1 MKRLEK
7 ISVLTAKLKKA
18 VAEEGIGGLAG
29 RTKGYLARAKKEKG
43 FQREKSRVYRD
54 ILFISG
60 CNEQLPHP
68 HRYRVVHQMEQLE
81 AGGYTCDTVYF
92 QELKPWMVRCY
103 GAFVIFRCPMTDTLR
118 EFATMA
124 KQMNKP
130 LWYDVDDL
138 VIDTK
143 YTDQIPFLDRMQP
156 EERQAY
162 DQNVRNMGELLSL
175 CDAAVTTTAALAEE
189 LKQYVPEV
197 LINRNCASDEMLLL
211 SEAVLKEKQKKNEAD
226 GTAKK
231 VRLGYF
237 SGSATHLDD
246 IEMIVPV
253 LKQLLGKN
261 PNLEL
266 LIVGI
271 LELPVELKLFA
282 SQIQMEG
289 FVDYQ
294 KLPERIASV
303 DINLAPLTDT
313 IFNRAKSE
321 NKWVEAALVQTVTA
335 ASNLG
340 AFAEMV
346 QDGEDGVLCRDEA
359 EWLEKLQWL
368 IDDEPARKAIAGRAY
383 GRCSRECVTIFHATG
398 ICEWVERH
406 WNLRCA
412 FVLPAMEI
420 SGGIRVA
427 LLHAE
432 MLVKA
437 GAQVS
442 LFTLEGEAEWY
453 HEGDFH
459 FPVLSAEREKLQGTL
474 DLAVATMW
482 NTAEFVEQSSKIRKK
497 KYLVQNFEVG
507 FYPPGSPYRIAT
519 SATYRMRSPMEY
531 VTISK
536 WCQNWLREEYH
547 TEAVYLPNGI
557 DPSFYPKRGRD
568 LQGKIRILIEGDCS
582 AEHKNVD
589 ESFRIVEQLDLEKFE
604 IWYMSYNG
612 NPKSWYRVDRFLH
625 RVPYE
630 KTPEVYAACD
640 ILLKTSLLESFSYPP
655 LEMMASGGYVVAVPN
670 GGNLEYLKDGD
681 VVKFGHSELKV
692 IHVPGHSPGS
702 LVYYCKAENCMFSG
716 DVLFQG
722 SIGRADLTGGN
733 FDERT
738 HL

>member
-29 RTKGYLARAKKEKG
+29 RTKGYLARAKKEKE

-383 GRCSRECVTIFHATG
+383 GRCRRECVTIFHATG

-547 TEAVYLPNGI
+547 TEAAYLPNGI

-670 GGNLEYLKDGD
+670 GGNLEYLKDG
-681 VVKFGHSELKV
+681 
-692 IHVPGHSPGS
+692 
-702 LVYYCKAENCMFSG
+702 ENCI
-716 DVLFQG
+716 LYPQG
-722 SIGRADLTGGN
+722 NLAEAKAAIERILTDAELRKKLDTGAEETVK
-733 FDERT
+733 ERNWKRIEPQI
-738 HL
+738 LEQYLGK

>member
-29 RTKGYLARAKKEKG
+29 RTKGYLARAKKEKE

-81 AGGYTCDTVYF
+81 TGGYTCDTVYF

-368 IDDEPARKAIAGRAY
+368 IDDEQARKAIAGRAY

-547 TEAVYLPNGI
+547 TEAAYLPNGI

-670 GGNLEYLKDGD
+670 GGNLEYLKDG
-681 VVKFGHSELKV
+681 
-692 IHVPGHSPGS
+692 
-702 LVYYCKAENCMFSG
+702 ENCI
-716 DVLFQG
+716 LYPQG
-722 SIGRADLTGGN
+722 NLAEAKAAIERILTDAELRKKLDTGAEETVK
-733 FDERT
+733 ERNWKRIEPQI
-738 HL
+738 LEQYLGK

>member
-1 MKRLEK
+1 
-7 ISVLTAKLKKA
+7 
-18 VAEEGIGGLAG
+18 
-29 RTKGYLARAKKEKG
+29 
-43 FQREKSRVYRD
+43 
-54 ILFISG
+54 
-60 CNEQLPHP
+60 
-68 HRYRVVHQMEQLE
+68 
-81 AGGYTCDTVYF
+81 
-92 QELKPWMVRCY
+92 MVRCY

-568 LQGKIRILIEGDCS
+568 PQGKIRILIEGDCS

-670 GGNLEYLKDGD
+670 GGNLEYLKDG
-681 VVKFGHSELKV
+681 
-692 IHVPGHSPGS
+692 
-702 LVYYCKAENCMFSG
+702 ENCI
-716 DVLFQG
+716 LYPQG
-722 SIGRADLTGGN
+722 NLAEAKAAIERILTDAELRKKLDTGAEETVK
-733 FDERT
+733 ERNWKRIEPQI
-738 HL
+738 LEQYLGK

>member
-1 MKRLEK
+1 
-7 ISVLTAKLKKA
+7 
-18 VAEEGIGGLAG
+18 
-29 RTKGYLARAKKEKG
+29 
-43 FQREKSRVYRD
+43 
-54 ILFISG
+54 
-60 CNEQLPHP
+60 
-68 HRYRVVHQMEQLE
+68 
-81 AGGYTCDTVYF
+81 
-92 QELKPWMVRCY
+92 MVRCY

-271 LELPVELKLFA
+271 LELPVELKLFV

-507 FYPPGSPYRIAT
+507 FYPPGSPYRIAA

-557 DPSFYPKRGRD
+557 DPCFYPKRGRD

-612 NPKSWYRVDRFLH
+612 NPKSWYRVDRFLY

-670 GGNLEYLKDGD
+670 GGNLEYLKDG
-681 VVKFGHSELKV
+681 
-692 IHVPGHSPGS
+692 
-702 LVYYCKAENCMFSG
+702 ENCI
-716 DVLFQG
+716 LYPQG
-722 SIGRADLTGGN
+722 NLAEAKAAIERILTDAELRKKLDTGAEETVK
-733 FDERT
+733 ERNWKRIEPQI
-738 HL
+738 LEQYLGK

>member
-29 RTKGYLARAKKEKG
+29 RTKGYLARAKKEKE

-81 AGGYTCDTVYF
+81 AGGYTSDTVYF

-226 GTAKK
+226 RTAKK

-442 LFTLEGEAEWY
+442 LFTLEGETEWY

-507 FYPPGSPYRIAT
+507 FYPPGSPYRIAA

-557 DPSFYPKRGRD
+557 DPCFYPKRGRD

-612 NPKSWYRVDRFLH
+612 NPKSWYRVNRFLY

-670 GGNLEYLKDGD
+670 GGNLEYLKDG
-681 VVKFGHSELKV
+681 
-692 IHVPGHSPGS
+692 
-702 LVYYCKAENCMFSG
+702 ENCI
-716 DVLFQG
+716 LYPQG
-722 SIGRADLTGGN
+722 NLAEAKAAIERILTDAELRKKLDTGAEETVK
-733 FDERT
+733 ERNWKRIEPQI
-738 HL
+738 LEQYLGK

>member
-1 MKRLEK
+1 
-7 ISVLTAKLKKA
+7 
-18 VAEEGIGGLAG
+18 
-29 RTKGYLARAKKEKG
+29 
-43 FQREKSRVYRD
+43 
-54 ILFISG
+54 
-60 CNEQLPHP
+60 
-68 HRYRVVHQMEQLE
+68 
-81 AGGYTCDTVYF
+81 
-92 QELKPWMVRCY
+92 MVRCY

-547 TEAVYLPNGI
+547 TEAAYLPNGI

-670 GGNLEYLKDGD
+670 GGNLEYLKDG
-681 VVKFGHSELKV
+681 
-692 IHVPGHSPGS
+692 
-702 LVYYCKAENCMFSG
+702 ENCI
-716 DVLFQG
+716 LYPQG
-722 SIGRADLTGGN
+722 NLAEAKAAIERILTDAELRKKLDTGAEETVK
-733 FDERT
+733 ERNWKRIEPQI
-738 HL
+738 LEQYLGK

>member
-482 NTAEFVEQSSKIRKK
+482 NTAEFVEQSSKSRKK

-670 GGNLEYLKDGD
+670 GGNLEYLKDG
-681 VVKFGHSELKV
+681 
-692 IHVPGHSPGS
+692 
-702 LVYYCKAENCMFSG
+702 ENCI
-716 DVLFQG
+716 LYPQG
-722 SIGRADLTGGN
+722 NLAEAKAAIERILTDAELRKKLDTGAEETVK
-733 FDERT
+733 ERNWKRIEPQI
-738 HL
+738 LEQYLGK

>member
-1 MKRLEK
+1 
-7 ISVLTAKLKKA
+7 
-18 VAEEGIGGLAG
+18 
-29 RTKGYLARAKKEKG
+29 
-43 FQREKSRVYRD
+43 
-54 ILFISG
+54 
-60 CNEQLPHP
+60 
-68 HRYRVVHQMEQLE
+68 
-81 AGGYTCDTVYF
+81 
-92 QELKPWMVRCY
+92 MVRCY

-589 ESFRIVEQLDLEKFE
+589 ESFRIVERLDLEKFE

-670 GGNLEYLKDGD
+670 GGNLEYLKDG
-681 VVKFGHSELKV
+681 
-692 IHVPGHSPGS
+692 
-702 LVYYCKAENCMFSG
+702 ENCI
-716 DVLFQG
+716 LYPQG
-722 SIGRADLTGGN
+722 NLAEAKAAIERILTDAELRKKLDTGAEETVK
-733 FDERT
+733 ERNWKRIEPQI
-738 HL
+738 LEQYLGK

>member
-1 MKRLEK
+1 
-7 ISVLTAKLKKA
+7 
-18 VAEEGIGGLAG
+18 
-29 RTKGYLARAKKEKG
+29 
-43 FQREKSRVYRD
+43 
-54 ILFISG
+54 
-60 CNEQLPHP
+60 
-68 HRYRVVHQMEQLE
+68 MEQLE

-368 IDDEPARKAIAGRAY
+368 IDDEQARKAIAGRAY

-547 TEAVYLPNGI
+547 TEAAYLPNGI

-670 GGNLEYLKDGD
+670 GGNLEYLKDG
-681 VVKFGHSELKV
+681 
-692 IHVPGHSPGS
+692 
-702 LVYYCKAENCMFSG
+702 ENCI
-716 DVLFQG
+716 LYPQG
-722 SIGRADLTGGN
+722 NLAEAKAAIERILTDAELRKKLDTGAEETVK
-733 FDERT
+733 ERNWKRIEPQI
-738 HL
+738 LEQYLGK

>member
-1 MKRLEK
+1 MEPNC
-7 ISVLTAKLKKA
+7 
-18 VAEEGIGGLAG
+18 AG
-29 RTKGYLARAKKEKG
+29 A
-43 FQREKSRVYRD
+43 
-54 ILFISG
+54 
-60 CNEQLPHP
+60 
-68 HRYRVVHQMEQLE
+68 
-81 AGGYTCDTVYF
+81 

-670 GGNLEYLKDGD
+670 GGNLEYLKDG
-681 VVKFGHSELKV
+681 
-692 IHVPGHSPGS
+692 
-702 LVYYCKAENCMFSG
+702 ENCI
-716 DVLFQG
+716 LYPQG
-722 SIGRADLTGGN
+722 NLAEAKAAIERILTDAELRKKLDTGAEETVK
-733 FDERT
+733 ERNWKRIEPQI
-738 HL
+738 LEQYLGK

>member
-1 MKRLEK
+1 
-7 ISVLTAKLKKA
+7 
-18 VAEEGIGGLAG
+18 
-29 RTKGYLARAKKEKG
+29 
-43 FQREKSRVYRD
+43 
-54 ILFISG
+54 
-60 CNEQLPHP
+60 
-68 HRYRVVHQMEQLE
+68 MEQLE

-346 QDGEDGVLCRDEA
+346 QDGEDGVLCLDEA

-547 TEAVYLPNGI
+547 TEAAYLPNGI

-670 GGNLEYLKDGD
+670 GGNLEYLKDG
-681 VVKFGHSELKV
+681 
-692 IHVPGHSPGS
+692 
-702 LVYYCKAENCMFSG
+702 ENCI
-716 DVLFQG
+716 LYPQG
-722 SIGRADLTGGN
+722 NLAEAKAAIERILTDAELRKKLDTGAEETVK
-733 FDERT
+733 ERNWKRIEPQI
-738 HL
+738 LEQYLGK

>member
-29 RTKGYLARAKKEKG
+29 RTKGYLARAKKEKE

-81 AGGYTCDTVYF
+81 AGGYTWDTGYF

-246 IEMIVPV
+246 FEMIVPV

-547 TEAVYLPNGI
+547 TEAAYLPNGI

-670 GGNLEYLKDGD
+670 GGNLEYLKDG
-681 VVKFGHSELKV
+681 
-692 IHVPGHSPGS
+692 
-702 LVYYCKAENCMFSG
+702 ENCI
-716 DVLFQG
+716 LYPQG
-722 SIGRADLTGGN
+722 NLAEAKAAIERILTDAELRKKLDTGAEETVK
-733 FDERT
+733 ERNWKRIEPQI
-738 HL
+738 LEQYLGK

>member
-1 MKRLEK
+1 
-7 ISVLTAKLKKA
+7 
-18 VAEEGIGGLAG
+18 
-29 RTKGYLARAKKEKG
+29 
-43 FQREKSRVYRD
+43 
-54 ILFISG
+54 
-60 CNEQLPHP
+60 
-68 HRYRVVHQMEQLE
+68 
-81 AGGYTCDTVYF
+81 
-92 QELKPWMVRCY
+92 MVRCY

-340 AFAEMV
+340 AEMV

-547 TEAVYLPNGI
+547 TEAAYLPNGI

-612 NPKSWYRVDRFLH
+612 NPKSWYRVDRFLY

-670 GGNLEYLKDGD
+670 GGNLEYLKDG
-681 VVKFGHSELKV
+681 
-692 IHVPGHSPGS
+692 
-702 LVYYCKAENCMFSG
+702 ENCI
-716 DVLFQG
+716 LYPQG
-722 SIGRADLTGGN
+722 NLAEAKAAIERILTDAELRKKLDTGAEETVK
-733 FDERT
+733 ERNWKRIEPQI
-738 HL
+738 LEQYLGK

>member
-1 MKRLEK
+1 
-7 ISVLTAKLKKA
+7 
-18 VAEEGIGGLAG
+18 
-29 RTKGYLARAKKEKG
+29 
-43 FQREKSRVYRD
+43 
-54 ILFISG
+54 
-60 CNEQLPHP
+60 
-68 HRYRVVHQMEQLE
+68 
-81 AGGYTCDTVYF
+81 
-92 QELKPWMVRCY
+92 MVRCY
-103 GAFVIFRCPMTDTLR
+103 GAFVINRCPMTDTLR

-670 GGNLEYLKDGD
+670 GGNLEYLKDG
-681 VVKFGHSELKV
+681 
-692 IHVPGHSPGS
+692 
-702 LVYYCKAENCMFSG
+702 ENCI
-716 DVLFQG
+716 LYPQG
-722 SIGRADLTGGN
+722 NLAEAKAAIERILTDAELRKKLDTGAEETVK
-733 FDERT
+733 ERNWKRIEPQI
-738 HL
+738 LEQYLGK

>member
-1 MKRLEK
+1 
-7 ISVLTAKLKKA
+7 
-18 VAEEGIGGLAG
+18 
-29 RTKGYLARAKKEKG
+29 
-43 FQREKSRVYRD
+43 
-54 ILFISG
+54 
-60 CNEQLPHP
+60 
-68 HRYRVVHQMEQLE
+68 
-81 AGGYTCDTVYF
+81 
-92 QELKPWMVRCY
+92 MVRCY

-226 GTAKK
+226 ETAKK

-271 LELPVELKLFA
+271 LELPVELKLFD

-547 TEAVYLPNGI
+547 TEAAYLPNGI

-670 GGNLEYLKDGD
+670 GGNLEYLKDG
-681 VVKFGHSELKV
+681 
-692 IHVPGHSPGS
+692 
-702 LVYYCKAENCMFSG
+702 ENCI
-716 DVLFQG
+716 LYPQG
-722 SIGRADLTGGN
+722 NLAEAKAAIERILTDAELRKKLDTGAEETVK
-733 FDERT
+733 ERNWKRIEPQI
-738 HL
+738 LEQYLGK

>member
-1 MKRLEK
+1 
-7 ISVLTAKLKKA
+7 
-18 VAEEGIGGLAG
+18 
-29 RTKGYLARAKKEKG
+29 
-43 FQREKSRVYRD
+43 
-54 ILFISG
+54 
-60 CNEQLPHP
+60 
-68 HRYRVVHQMEQLE
+68 
-81 AGGYTCDTVYF
+81 
-92 QELKPWMVRCY
+92 MVRCY

-368 IDDEPARKAIAGRAY
+368 IDDEQARKAIAGRAY

-547 TEAVYLPNGI
+547 TEAAYLPNGI

-670 GGNLEYLKDGD
+670 GGNLEYLKDG
-681 VVKFGHSELKV
+681 
-692 IHVPGHSPGS
+692 
-702 LVYYCKAENCMFSG
+702 ENCIP
-716 DVLFQG
+716 QG
-722 SIGRADLTGGN
+722 NLAEAKAAIERILTDAELRKKLDTGAEETVK
-733 FDERT
+733 ERNWKRIEPQI
-738 HL
+738 LEQYLGK

>member
-29 RTKGYLARAKKEKG
+29 RTKGYLARAKKEKE

-81 AGGYTCDTVYF
+81 AGGYTWDTVYF

-589 ESFRIVEQLDLEKFE
+589 ESFRIVERLDLEKFE

-670 GGNLEYLKDGD
+670 GGNLEYLKDG
-681 VVKFGHSELKV
+681 
-692 IHVPGHSPGS
+692 
-702 LVYYCKAENCMFSG
+702 ENCI
-716 DVLFQG
+716 LYPQG
-722 SIGRADLTGGN
+722 NLAEAKAAIERILTDAELRKKLDTGAEETVK
-733 FDERT
+733 ERNWKRIEPQI
-738 HL
+738 LEQYLGK

>member
-1 MKRLEK
+1 
-7 ISVLTAKLKKA
+7 
-18 VAEEGIGGLAG
+18 
-29 RTKGYLARAKKEKG
+29 
-43 FQREKSRVYRD
+43 
-54 ILFISG
+54 
-60 CNEQLPHP
+60 
-68 HRYRVVHQMEQLE
+68 
-81 AGGYTCDTVYF
+81 
-92 QELKPWMVRCY
+92 MVRCY

-175 CDAAVTTTAALAEE
+175 CDAAGTTTAALAEE

-442 LFTLEGEAEWY
+442 LFTLEGETEWY

-507 FYPPGSPYRIAT
+507 FYPPGSPYRIAA

-557 DPSFYPKRGRD
+557 DPCFYPKRGRD

-612 NPKSWYRVDRFLH
+612 NPKSWYRVDRFLY

-670 GGNLEYLKDGD
+670 GGNLEYLKDG
-681 VVKFGHSELKV
+681 
-692 IHVPGHSPGS
+692 
-702 LVYYCKAENCMFSG
+702 ENCI
-716 DVLFQG
+716 LYPQG
-722 SIGRADLTGGN
+722 NLAEAKAAIERILTDAELRKKLDTGAEETVK
-733 FDERT
+733 ERNWKRIEPQI
-738 HL
+738 LEQYLGK

>member
-1 MKRLEK
+1 
-7 ISVLTAKLKKA
+7 
-18 VAEEGIGGLAG
+18 
-29 RTKGYLARAKKEKG
+29 
-43 FQREKSRVYRD
+43 
-54 ILFISG
+54 
-60 CNEQLPHP
+60 
-68 HRYRVVHQMEQLE
+68 
-81 AGGYTCDTVYF
+81 
-92 QELKPWMVRCY
+92 MVRCY

-427 LLHAE
+427 LLHGE

-547 TEAVYLPNGI
+547 TEAAYLPNGI

-670 GGNLEYLKDGD
+670 GGNLEYLKDG
-681 VVKFGHSELKV
+681 
-692 IHVPGHSPGS
+692 
-702 LVYYCKAENCMFSG
+702 ENCI
-716 DVLFQG
+716 LYPQG
-722 SIGRADLTGGN
+722 NLAEAKAAIERILTDAELRKKLDTGAEETVK
-733 FDERT
+733 ERNWKRIEPQI
-738 HL
+738 LEQYLGK

>member
-29 RTKGYLARAKKEKG
+29 RTKGYLARAKKEKE

-557 DPSFYPKRGRD
+557 DPSFYPTRGRD

-589 ESFRIVEQLDLEKFE
+589 ESFRIVEQLDLEKFG

-670 GGNLEYLKDGD
+670 GGNLEYLKDG
-681 VVKFGHSELKV
+681 
-692 IHVPGHSPGS
+692 
-702 LVYYCKAENCMFSG
+702 ENCI
-716 DVLFQG
+716 LYPQG
-722 SIGRADLTGGN
+722 NLAEAKAAIERILTDAELRKKLDTGAEETVK
-733 FDERT
+733 ERNWKRIEPQI
-738 HL
+738 LEQYLGK

>member
-29 RTKGYLARAKKEKG
+29 RTKGYLARAKKEKE

-60 CNEQLPHP
+60 YNEQLPHP

-547 TEAVYLPNGI
+547 TEAAYLPNGI

-612 NPKSWYRVDRFLH
+612 NPKSWYRVDRFLY

-670 GGNLEYLKDGD
+670 GGNLEYLKDG
-681 VVKFGHSELKV
+681 
-692 IHVPGHSPGS
+692 
-702 LVYYCKAENCMFSG
+702 ENCI
-716 DVLFQG
+716 LYPQG
-722 SIGRADLTGGN
+722 NLAEAKAAIERILTDAELRKKLDTGAEETVK
-733 FDERT
+733 ERNWKRIEPQI
-738 HL
+738 LEQYLGK

>member
-29 RTKGYLARAKKEKG
+29 RTKGYLARAKKEKE

-81 AGGYTCDTVYF
+81 AGGYTGDTVYF

-368 IDDEPARKAIAGRAY
+368 IDDEQARKAIAGRAY

-547 TEAVYLPNGI
+547 TEAAYLPNGI

-670 GGNLEYLKDGD
+670 GGNLEYLKDG
-681 VVKFGHSELKV
+681 
-692 IHVPGHSPGS
+692 
-702 LVYYCKAENCMFSG
+702 ENCI
-716 DVLFQG
+716 LYPQG
-722 SIGRADLTGGN
+722 NLAEAKAAIERILTDAELRKKLDTGAEETVK
-733 FDERT
+733 ERNWKRIEPQI
-738 HL
+738 LEQYLGK

>member
-1 MKRLEK
+1 MIRLEK

-29 RTKGYLARAKKEKG
+29 RTKGYLARAKKEKE

-81 AGGYTCDTVYF
+81 ADGYTCDTVYF

-670 GGNLEYLKDGD
+670 GGNLEYLKDG
-681 VVKFGHSELKV
+681 
-692 IHVPGHSPGS
+692 
-702 LVYYCKAENCMFSG
+702 ENCI
-716 DVLFQG
+716 LYPQG
-722 SIGRADLTGGN
+722 NLAEAKAAIERILTDAELRKKLDTGAEETVK
-733 FDERT
+733 ERNWKRIEPQI
-738 HL
+738 LEQYLGK

>member
-29 RTKGYLARAKKEKG
+29 RTKGYLARAKKEKE

-519 SATYRMRSPMEY
+519 SATYRMRSQMEY

-547 TEAVYLPNGI
+547 TEAAYLPNGI

-612 NPKSWYRVDRFLH
+612 NPKSWYRVDRFLY

-670 GGNLEYLKDGD
+670 GGNLEYLKDG
-681 VVKFGHSELKV
+681 
-692 IHVPGHSPGS
+692 
-702 LVYYCKAENCMFSG
+702 ENCI
-716 DVLFQG
+716 LYPQG
-722 SIGRADLTGGN
+722 NLAEAKAAIERILTDAELRKKLDTGAEETVK
-733 FDERT
+733 ERNWKRIEPQI
-738 HL
+738 LEQYLGK

>member
-29 RTKGYLARAKKEKG
+29 RTKGYLARAKKEKE

-68 HRYRVVHQMEQLE
+68 HRYRVVHQREQLE

-442 LFTLEGEAEWY
+442 LFTLEGEVEWY

-547 TEAVYLPNGI
+547 TEAAYLPNGI

-670 GGNLEYLKDGD
+670 GGNLEYLKDG
-681 VVKFGHSELKV
+681 
-692 IHVPGHSPGS
+692 
-702 LVYYCKAENCMFSG
+702 ENCI
-716 DVLFQG
+716 LYPQG
-722 SIGRADLTGGN
+722 NLAEAKAAIERILTDAELRKKLDTGAEETVK
-733 FDERT
+733 ERNWKRIEPQI
-738 HL
+738 LEQYLGK